1 MPKMPAYR
9 IMTVQAA
16 WSRMM
21 FNILSA
27 IVFEILDWIGF
38 KTNSWWSWIAISI
51 FVVPF
56 LVIAG
61 GALWHGE
68 MLAAFVFA
76 SIGLSFI
83 AMKLVSIHRAQ
94 DG

>member
-1 MPKMPAYR
+1 ML
-9 IMTVQAA
+9 
-16 WSRMM
+16 
-21 FNILSA
+21 FNVFTT

-56 LVIAG
+56 LVVAG

-68 MLAAFVFA
+68 ALVALIFA
-76 SIGLSFI
+76 GIGMSFI
-83 AMKLVSIHRAQ
+83 VAKLCSIRQAQ
-94 DG
+94 SN